1 MPVQECKFCEH
12 IQCGKCGWKG
22 VRKADE
28 GVQLCGKCGSGLV
41 FREPSRHVVGG
52 KCRYARATN
61 EGAAPAEVRDASTEG
76 EGRMAMGNGGEGVS
90 HEEGGAATGAG
101 DQAEAHGSESA
112 GAEGVEGVAQIE
124 PRGLEKAVCG
134 DCWSATAP
142 EDHEI
147 CARLDCACTRCALK
161 IKKIELDEPLPRWTV
176 DSRTTDKA
184 ALLEAM
190 AFRKPNG
197 DIVAIMRNAICPD
210 CGGAAVLFL
219 ADGDVVSYVRT
230 GHGSCSMKTERD

>member
-1 MPVQECKFCEH
+1 M
-12 IQCGKCGWKG
+12 
-22 VRKADE
+22 
-28 GVQLCGKCGSGLV
+28 
-41 FREPSRHVVGG
+41 
-52 KCRYARATN
+52 
-61 EGAAPAEVRDASTEG
+61 
-76 EGRMAMGNGGEGVS
+76 
-90 HEEGGAATGAG
+90 
-101 DQAEAHGSESA
+101 
-112 GAEGVEGVAQIE
+112 EGVAQIE

-184 ALLEAM
+184 ALLDAM

-197 DIVAIMRNAICPD
+197 DTVAIMRNAICPD
-210 CGGAAVLFL
+210 CGHVAVLFL
-219 ADGDVVSYVRT
+219 ADGDVVSYTRT
-230 GHGSCSMKTERD
+230 RHGSCNMNEKGEGNVDAG